1 MPAEDSELHECRRA
15 ATKPPAGWH
24 LRRSSVSRLVAMV
37 MVVLLAGAACSSGK
51 ADESRPEPSTDER
64 DTGTAVSATNDCRPS
79 VGEDSELAGQIV
91 GIAESYLADND
102 LRSVILSV
110 TRGDENLVTAVMGE
124 SIDGVP
130 TETSM
135 RFYNGAV
142 VFSYLGTAMLALAE
156 DGEFDI
162 DAPIDTWVE
171 GVPGGDEI
179 TPRMLMASMSGLV
192 DFVTME
198 SWIEELYENP
208 FTPFTTD
215 ELEALVFAEPLAF
228 EPGTNVAYSHLGF
241 RLAGEVLE
249 AATGRPLPEL
259 LDELVVEPLGLDATE
274 FTETVQFDGPVL
286 RTYTDERGVYE
297 ESTGWSPD
305 WGVPAGAT
313 QVTNICDLVRSAA
326 GIGSG
331 ELLGPEAMETLLTP
345 GDADLGTPTDQ
356 CPQCIPT
363 DDTLH
368 LGMGVTVAGDWVIQT
383 PLFTG
388 IAAVQAYLPPA
399 DPDGEGLAIAVA
411 NTYGPSGDVGV
422 NGSTAIMAQ
431 IAELLAPASPLP
443 PQIG

>member
-1 MPAEDSELHECRRA
+1 
-15 ATKPPAGWH
+15 
-24 LRRSSVSRLVAMV
+24 
-37 MVVLLAGAACSSGK
+37 
-51 ADESRPEPSTDER
+51 
-64 DTGTAVSATNDCRPS
+64 
-79 VGEDSELAGQIV
+79 
-91 GIAESYLADND
+91 
-102 LRSVILSV
+102 
-110 TRGDENLVTAVMGE
+110 
-124 SIDGVP
+124 
-130 TETSM
+130 
-135 RFYNGAV
+135 
-142 VFSYLGTAMLALAE
+142 
-156 DGEFDI
+156 
-162 DAPIDTWVE
+162 
-171 GVPGGDEI
+171 
-179 TPRMLMASMSGLV
+179 MASMSGLV